1 MQIPRPKCSVDSVY
15 WTYTGSMKR
24 GINEECEESAY
35 TDSAD
40 LTDSV
45 ADFGFL
51 VYKDF
56 GTTV

>member
-1 MQIPRPKCSVDSVY
+1 MYHKK
-15 WTYTGSMKR
+15 TK
-24 GINEECEESAY
+24 ECEESAY

-40 LTDSV
+40 SADSV

-56 GTTV
+56 GTTPLLFSGKLTSHSIADSHSH